1 MFCLFLNIQLI
12 LKKKHFSSTFFCK
25 ILFVALFIDICSSM
39 NNDNVFFPTSI
50 LKKFHQSTVSKLNN
64 DLQAMRMKYEAE
76 LTARAEE
83 FEDMKRKLS
92 IQLQETEEAYN
103 GAMAKVSNLEKVRIR
118 MASEI
123 DALAADLDNVRED
136 D

>member
-1 MFCLFLNIQLI
+1 
-12 LKKKHFSSTFFCK
+12 
-25 ILFVALFIDICSSM
+25 
-39 NNDNVFFPTSI
+39 
-50 LKKFHQSTVSKLNN
+50 
-64 DLQAMRMKYEAE
+64 MRMKYEAE

-123 DALAADLDNVRED
+123 DALAADLDNVSFGRITCFILSPSRFTACFF
-136 D
+136 

>member
-1 MFCLFLNIQLI
+1 
-12 LKKKHFSSTFFCK
+12 
-25 ILFVALFIDICSSM
+25 
-39 NNDNVFFPTSI
+39 
-50 LKKFHQSTVSKLNN
+50 
-64 DLQAMRMKYEAE
+64 MRMKYESE

-123 DALAADLDNVRED
+123 DALAADLDNVSFALKFTMESTSNESLPNHSNLNFQCQIQSRTRFNAPINANFYH
-136 D
+136 